1 MNHFTVT
8 HLGDELM
15 ATYSDGEHIIVE
27 KQKPT
32 DDFILDCACLL
43 DTIAVKLSKNNEKEG
58 K

>member
-15 ATYSDGEHIIVE
+15 ATYSDGTNIIIE

-43 DTIAVKLSKNNEKEG
+43 DNIAVKLSKLDKKEG